1 VILVAP
7 SILSANFAHLAE
19 DISKV
24 ESAGADWLHIDVMD
38 GHFVPN
44 LTIGPDVVADIH
56 QETKMFLDVHLMIE
70 KPEKYIP
77 SFIDAGADMVTVHW
91 ETCVHLHRVI
101 EMIKNH
107 EAQAGIAINPATPA
121 LLLDDIVRD
130 IDLVLIMSVNPG
142 FGGQKFIPNV
152 IPKIKKMREMLDNSS
167 SSAYL
172 QVDGGINRDTGK
184 QVVEAGCNVLV
195 AGSYIFKSNDL
206 EKAVLDLKQLAD
218 LDHFDV

>member
-1 VILVAP
+1 MILVAP

-19 DISKV
+19 DIAKV

-91 ETCVHLHRVI
+91 ETCVHLYRVI

-107 EAQAGIAINPATPA
+107 ETKAGIAINPATPA
-121 LLLDDIVRD
+121 LLLDDIVKD
-130 IDLVLIMSVNPG
+130 VDLVLLMSVNPG

-172 QVDGGINRDTGK
+172 QVDGGINLDTGK
-184 QVVEAGCNVLV
+184 QAVEAGCNVLV
-195 AGSYIFKSNDL
+195 AGSYIFKSNNI
-206 EKAVLDLKQLAD
+206 EKAVLDLKRLND
-218 LDHFDV
+218 LDHLNL